1 MSARVW
7 RLIGLQIVTGLVVA
21 FVRHELETHQV
32 VWDTFE
38 QFLVSWIIHTVGLTV
53 LGGIAAFAILRF
65 HKFFLGEEPKDNSF
79 QQVWYYILMTALV
92 ASLWIFFA
100 AHYGPIDEEV
110 VTPAPQTIVGG
121 EAPHAHTGETAIIWR
136 SRWPLWA

>member
-1 MSARVW
+1 MSSREW

-38 QFLVSWIIHTVGLTV
+38 QFLASWILHTVGLV
-53 LGGIAAFAILRF
+53 VFVGIAAFAILRF
-65 HKFFLGEEPKDNSF
+65 HKLFLGEEPKDNRF
-79 QQVWYYILMTALV
+79 AQVWYYILMTALV
-92 ASLWIFFA
+92 GSVCVFIA

-110 VTPAPQTIVGG
+110 V
-121 EAPHAHTGETAIIWR
+121 
-136 SRWPLWA
+136 SRWPILTKR

>member
-1 MSARVW
+1 MSSREW

-38 QFLVSWIIHTVGLTV
+38 QFLVSWILHTVGLV
-53 LGGIAAFAILRF
+53 VFVGIAAFAILRF
-65 HKFFLGEEPKDNSF
+65 HKLFLGEEPKDNGF
-79 QQVWYYILMTALV
+79 AQVWYYILMTALV
-92 ASLWIFFA
+92 GSVCVFIA

-110 VTPAPQTIVGG
+110 A
-121 EAPHAHTGETAIIWR
+121 
-136 SRWPLWA
+136 SRWPILTKR

>member
-1 MSARVW
+1 MSSREW

-38 QFLVSWIIHTVGLTV
+38 QFLVSWILHTVGLV
-53 LGGIAAFAILRF
+53 VFVGIAAFAILRF
-65 HKFFLGEEPKDNSF
+65 HKLFLGEESKDNRF
-79 QQVWYYILMTALV
+79 AQVWYYILMTALV
-92 ASLWIFFA
+92 GSVCVFIA

-110 VTPAPQTIVGG
+110 A
-121 EAPHAHTGETAIIWR
+121 
-136 SRWPLWA
+136 SRWPILTKR